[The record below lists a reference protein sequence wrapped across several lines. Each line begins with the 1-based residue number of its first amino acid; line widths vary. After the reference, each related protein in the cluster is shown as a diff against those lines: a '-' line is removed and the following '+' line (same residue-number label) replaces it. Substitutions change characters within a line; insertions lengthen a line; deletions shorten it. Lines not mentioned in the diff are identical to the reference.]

1 MYPRAADLTSRDVQA
16 YSDQEVFWIIKNGI
30 RLSGMP
36 AFGRVESEEPHL
48 GSGFLC
54 PRLAK
59 GCPRGRAMT
68 NLTTTAHSEKEQEG
82 TQEYGRF

>member
-1 MYPRAADLTSRDVQA
+1 
-16 YSDQEVFWIIKNGI
+16 
-30 RLSGMP
+30 
-36 AFGRVESEEPHL
+36 L